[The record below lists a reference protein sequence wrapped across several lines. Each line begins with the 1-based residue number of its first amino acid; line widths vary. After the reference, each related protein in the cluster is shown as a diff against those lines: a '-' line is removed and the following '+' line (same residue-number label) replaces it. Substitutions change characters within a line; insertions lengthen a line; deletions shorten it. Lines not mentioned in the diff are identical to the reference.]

1 MCDVEETPKQV
12 SMLGPV
18 SIHKRSAVKA
28 QFIHKTWDYFP
39 SSKNINV
46 TPKRNTP
53 SKTQTLYPN
62 SEREI
67 TKIKDKNR
75 L

>member
-39 SSKNINV
+39 SK
-46 TPKRNTP
+46 TKMLHPKGILLQ
-53 SKTQTLYPN
+53 KL
-62 SEREI
+62 
-67 TKIKDKNR
+67 
-75 L
+75 